1 MINEVNILICGKCA
15 KEKKLTLEERT
26 KLALQ
31 REKNT
36 VYVCDQCGDDHEI
49 SKGLRGS

>member
-1 MINEVNILICGKCA
+1 MEINILICGKCA
-15 KEKKLTLEERT
+15 KENKQTLEERM

-31 REKNT
+31 REKNVIYT
-36 VYVCDQCGDDHEI
+36 CDQCGDDHEI